1 MFRNHRF
8 WFNEEMRDTEM
19 GDLAVDQFINFSY
32 SSNEKDDI
40 PDAVAKGTSLINRYK
55 ITHDTENRK
64 ISDIYCVVDGQ
75 LIKV

>member
-8 WFNEEMRDTEM
+8 FFNEEMRDTEM

-32 SSNEKDDI
+32 SSIEKDDI

-55 ITHDTENRK
+55 ITHSSDKK